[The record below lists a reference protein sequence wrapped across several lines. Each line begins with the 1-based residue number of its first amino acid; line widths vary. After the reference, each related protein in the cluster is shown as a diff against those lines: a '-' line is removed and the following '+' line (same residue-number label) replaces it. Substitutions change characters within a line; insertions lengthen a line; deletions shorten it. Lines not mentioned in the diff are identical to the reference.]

1 MSVNGV
7 RISDD
12 DERWRMPGRTFCEFA
27 AELFVL
33 STVAQKVKCRTF
45 EGLSIDIRLVSN
57 AIHTLHPGIFQTE
70 CHDGRRWRSDQFS

>member
-12 DERWRMPGRTFCEFA
+12 DERWRLLGRTFCEFA
-27 AELFVL
+27 AKLFVL
-33 STVAQKVKCRTF
+33 STGAQKIKCRAF
-45 EGLSIDIRLVSN
+45 QGPSIDIRLVSN

-70 CHDGRRWRSDQFS
+70 CHDGRRWRSGQFS